1 MSADESKLIEIDN
14 FVATL
19 TTKQIDSL
27 YYIITNELTFPRKS
41 KRETVR
47 IELSVLIDD

>member
-1 MSADESKLIEIDN
+1 MSADESKLREIDN
-14 FVATL
+14 FVAML

-27 YYIITNELTFPRKS
+27 YNIITNEHTFPRKT

-47 IELSVLIDD
+47 IELSTLIDD

>member
-1 MSADESKLIEIDN
+1 MSANELKLREIDN

-27 YYIITNELTFPRKS
+27 YDIITNEYTSPRKT
-41 KRETVR
+41 KKETVR
-47 IELSVLIDD
+47 IELSTLIDD